1 MEFKAFCDYMKEHV
15 KEYLPEK
22 FQCVSVLLKKEKC
35 GQGFAAFLLKRR
47 VSAGK

>member
-35 GQGFAAFLLKRR
+35 RADGTDFIKISHAGFCM
-47 VSAGK
+47 

>member
-35 GQGFAAFLLKRR
+35 GPTEPTFFKISHAGFCM
-47 VSAGK
+47 

>member
-22 FQCVSVLLKKEKC
+22 FQCVSVLLKKKMWAD
-35 GQGFAAFLLKRR
+35 GTDFLKISHAGFCM
-47 VSAGK
+47 